1 MAINDTKDTSVGNP
15 IGHET
20 NFWKDNKVSEQFKE
34 SMRLIRE
41 GGTDPSNPLGYASGA
56 LSKSDAAGLLDNTA
70 FIKDIYDF
78 YYDRDQK
85 TFSGPEE
92 AIDYFFN
99 DRTGKNVNTAH
110 ITKEVIDAT
119 TSNSA
124 EQNARLARLQKTFD
138 ALPHF
143 YQEGGRG
150 SAGFWNNVKHVLL
163 DPANLLGFGFG
174 AIGAKAAARKVAQ
187 ESMKALMKQNLK
199 GVQKQ
204 GAKQAIRAK
213 AKKEAIKAGAIR
225 GGIVEGGASGAIE
238 GVQTDLQQRRN
249 IKVGLQ
255 DDYSI
260 GSTALATGV
269 GAAAGGLL
277 GAGFGTLG
285 ALAPLHKH
293 RTKLGGGL
301 KFEPAW
307 AKGLREGHKE
317 AYARHLADV
326 KEANMKSD
334 LGEGNA
340 PEVQAIRKEHFD
352 SYEDELRA
360 NLSLLEEQLPQG
372 YRARIVAGEEIPGYG
387 RGEDAMLRKLVD
399 DGVIDQSLADDIL
412 ERRGAL
418 SAHLK
423 MKSAPEEI
431 TKMISDAET
440 MTAQLTDMEQRGL
453 REEKTYQE
461 LSIKRDDLL
470 TRANDY
476 RRAYDNYNKILVDYK
491 ETGKGIEQLIST
503 SQSLPSARVDADVT
517 ADTTG
522 TKPVAEEPTTTTTTE
537 KAIPEGIKPEDDA
550 TIQKATEPE
559 PTEAELATVEVN
571 KKLDKAKSEFTRVS
585 DALVD
590 NRNAR
595 RRITEGATRANRNLN
610 ADEKAELKN
619 IEAQRKKLLTEKNK
633 FQKEASKLEQDLD
646 NLSNEIQQTKDTATK
661 VEETQAELKEAN
673 LKDTGEIPTIDSE
686 INKAANSDETSI
698 GFLKALGYEEGLI
711 KKALRIELK
720 GLKKNSDKVL
730 ARQKF
735 INKKTDEF
743 FAKQEVEELFAQ
755 LVADDVSKG
764 KFTQT
769 SELEFGLV
777 PFDIPKIRAIFQ
789 ASYDASPGDANIKAK
804 KLGDI
809 NRYYDEYVRT
819 NSTKLFVAMANEMP
833 DVPYEEVLKE
843 INIRFGSE
851 MADVLT
857 QVMSGGGKQSV
868 KFTRKPIK
876 DFLKEIQPDLAKL
889 QPHERRMVDRAI
901 VKMRELLDTQ
911 VGKTMDDNFIRAAL
925 RGAIEK
931 VIANREG
938 GRKVFSVEQGKPA
951 SQADVDLAP
960 EMGRIH
966 VQGGKMTIN
975 GKLVDV
981 GTRAGKIQGILRGSN
996 KYGYHGRLLED
1007 RYKDGEKISGE
1018 DAALTGMQQS
1028 WIDNASGRW
1037 MNDPHKFQGYD
1048 KNGNKTNKINEIL
1061 DGGTAEGT
1069 NAQSVLR
1076 AEEARKILRA
1086 DRLKENK
1093 YNKAV
1098 EDGENPPRPKLLTP
1112 EEVAKIRRELEQP
1125 VNKGGSDLITMSRD
1139 LGSRTAD
1146 NLERIELSNK
1156 EVTAPLYP
1164 NNTDKNGFFAL
1175 QLAETGEKVTPAN
1188 LVTIDGVR
1196 FKKLRVKYGTKKQS
1210 VSAGVMFDGR
1220 VYRSTDDIP
1229 QFNQKYIQS
1238 RDSLLE
1244 QLNNHLFELKN
1255 STHLEI
1261 TAETVVKQRTDPN
1274 YLAYRI
1280 ISRIRARQ
1288 DKKSENNQRLKRA
1301 EPGTNFKDIET
1312 QNAVLDNEIATLK
1325 DDLSKLGK
1333 LGLYKSRF
1341 RIKKAQKALDEAKD
1355 KGLIE
1360 QKNAEI
1366 EKKSAEKLLGTK
1378 ITAEDELVGRGMAD
1392 KAGLEDA
1399 LNIAR
1404 SKELN
1409 DAVQQLVRGEIDEAG
1424 LTAALKQIQAKYD
1437 KLLSDAIQDSK
1448 PVGKNKPEVVHMDGI
1463 EVDVANDFKFTDME
1477 PVGRMNANLKLF
1489 DESLGRVFETKK
1501 GTFKIKSNELEFVP
1515 EFSSLELLKRNL
1527 PSIFKA
1533 RVVKAFDDGLLQ
1545 ASSLTKKDEGKT
1557 FKVNNHKETNTYR
1570 NALEEPLDAPVD
1582 DASKEIVQSKNPYL
1596 TKTATDFKDK
1606 VPAGRRLAW
1615 MYTKEAKYPF
1625 VVRIVQPYQEDKPLA
1640 AIFGKTSEDGFVLGH
1655 TDASKRG
1662 TTKEAQ
1668 LTFKPF
1674 DDQPQIKMPENRRAD
1689 GKNKR
1694 NTMLDD
1700 PDIVNPREKPIRIK
1714 QAKELEIDQD
1724 ALPNTNPPMKGKFR
1738 TLGDVMNEINNLEQ
1752 VRWSDRRIKNKEEY
1766 KNFTVY
1772 MDFLYSI
1779 LEREAPHGIIYDNV
1793 QRSTSLEQLRTIMTN
1808 RPVGS
1813 QPKHQMAVIFNLLRQ
1828 IEGAETGQ
1836 MPKFFEARDGF
1847 QYIPDGYTDPQT
1859 GKAVDGLNNS
1869 IGIGPMGSLGGDVAP
1884 DFAKIIHEI
1893 GHWAYANI
1901 LSPTEKRHFWNSIGK
1916 YIDQD
1921 DVTAEGLRTR
1931 IGNILPGAA
1940 SNELESPAEFFAEQF
1955 VQFALSRNKAGDVG
1969 TLSQLW
1975 SEVAKKVKHIMTK
1988 YFGLSMGEQATDFVD
2003 PDLIPLFQR
2012 IFPDNHKINRYM
2024 KVAEKYQPYGG
2035 RVSMLAKHMLH
2046 WDDVRLKILAAIDSG
2061 DLNSMLAVMGGRG
2074 SNQTDR
2080 TFFSEVIGES
2090 PHPLQELAQDNF
2102 TSLARP
2108 YLGREGSKTY
2118 LDYSTKQRR
2127 NRVRLLDG
2135 GKVTKGTD
2143 AEGNP
2148 NIKHQYQNAHF
2159 VRAKLKNMYWQ
2170 IVEFQRQVD
2179 PDNLNGGVREVA
2191 TDPEVLR
2198 QISDGEIS
2206 KDVLSTVTQP
2216 EEVLN
2221 KIDNDLYASLDP
2233 EVQKL
2238 VDTQDVGADIGLP
2251 PIGNRGYTD
2260 NLVTAQARTATELDD
2275 TMKAKLILEEML
2287 VVISDI
2293 QRDMRD
2299 QLTRN
2304 IPKNTLGE
2312 GVSIKLDKN
2321 GMPEFVATKNIISEG
2336 HRKRKAREKKLQAQ
2350 NEAILAKQVIDI
2362 HNETIRDTNVE
2373 LDKGLDTFDH
2383 KSSASSQDVFSIIRE
2398 LSNSKISDARTKDLH
2413 KALHSKIRSTS
2424 ELGDIEVSKADL
2436 YRVKVGKGAN
2446 EKFAE
2451 TPDEYI
2457 QAVIEAFQRSDD
2469 KAMGTAAKALKT
2481 LFNEEPN
2488 IIPKGPN
2495 VQRYIDTELSQTQGV
2510 SGENGIPANAPIHI
2524 KELLRKITH
2533 RDKLTEHTSR
2543 TMTYRLVN
2551 MLGNAQQ
2558 DYLANTNFLSEQQFN
2573 GLFPDQMM
2581 HFGVSGVTKHINDST
2596 LLNPLRKQ
2604 MRKLGQSLREGKTG
2618 TSFIGIRGDVSSY
2631 TPIHEIGHVLYRGT
2645 FSNNQK
2651 KDIVSA
2657 YEEAILS
2664 GSEEAMKISR
2674 AYDDIN
2680 TYAQAE
2686 EWFVDGLHNFLT
2698 NKETRVGRYKNIVQ
2712 SPKLARLID
2721 DIIEKMAYMLNG
2733 LIGNKSIRQKYR
2745 YLTFYGDM
2753 FFNRQATKNPHTYIA
2768 DATNNRAVDSVDAPR
2783 YAQEVIQSYDPRRE
2797 LSAREYVGA
2806 REGEPLMEY
2815 VEFHGTISGKTFD
2828 KAGNPEAKLE
2838 PSSSNALYGEGI
2850 YLTKKPQLSQ
2860 KYTENTH
2867 YDALIKL
2874 IDSADTPPEK
2884 RARAEALAEEIAH
2897 LEYAKDLEQGKLDSI
2912 QWSEGTKRSSQ
2923 EMFDSPGISSDVPAD
2938 APAMRHLRHIKRIAK
2953 FNKDKEALLNTLRE
2967 LTGAEYKGK
2976 VLPLLVQKNKTMDFR
2991 ESALYTIGRVGD
3003 RTGGLR
3009 DLMPILGELNA
3020 SKIVEDVQMASM
3032 IDRLGMVEA
3041 DGSFSGHDFWDELL
3055 EAVKA
3060 SNRIDDR
3067 EAKEMI
3073 TQAFREAGYDSFN
3086 VTETDGV
3093 TSNAIDTTVV
3103 FDSHQV
3109 KHVDARMFD
3118 PSEPSI
3124 YYNRLNPESETPAGS
3139 LLSDKIDLGENIVP
3153 GDYVYVGANAQRW
3166 GASDALQPIL
3176 RKTIKK
3182 EPLTVEEV
3190 NTTGIIGHKRN
3201 LIRENSAHARRIGAK
3216 WFADKVKPEAGVGI
3230 YQKHTSDMA
3239 KTVRPIVDAMMNLPD
3254 AQGAFKNWIR
3264 KSAPLL
3270 SPKVISKPLSWVGLR
3285 DAGKVS
3291 QPASHKRILSAIRRD
3306 DLSKLSS
3313 DEKQVAVMVVNAFRK
3328 ELEDMQGLGINVG
3341 NIHLR
3346 GKKYYIPQIWDSVAV
3361 SENPGKFLESLT
3373 RYIIR
3378 ERRSVGEVI
3387 SRQKAS
3393 EHANKI
3399 FKKITNDDGHISL
3412 DDNLRNQISS
3422 DPFYQRFINLNPDE
3436 VPEFEGFMVND
3447 LAGIITRYYDKT
3459 TRKKIMANEFGVG
3472 GHGLDA
3478 YKSVGVDGPE
3488 KGAEILMSTQTG
3500 RTKMGEMD
3508 SQIVVETIVVPR
3520 LHGHTMESAQK
3531 LVMDAYEH
3539 IHSGTGSSMST
3550 RKANAIN
3557 MILGEYNLSN
3567 VSPAQ
3572 YKNIKHRVEGIVN
3585 GMADFDQ
3592 QLNVDNAVWLDRFI
3606 DVLDK
3611 KPFIQSSAHM
3621 NKWSRRARAFNSITL
3636 LSWTTLTSIPDII
3649 LPAVRSGNFLAWAKA
3664 WRQGM
3669 LSDPSYRQ
3677 ASKDIGVGIE
3687 NLVHDRMTH
3696 MAGEDS
3702 QQFSNAFF
3710 NATMLTPWTNFQRE
3724 ISALVGF
3731 NAFKSEIDKAHRLMK
3746 KGDTTSTAYKNS
3758 MRFLE
3763 RYGMAEYVSEGNLGD
3778 IRAHVADDKVRYA
3791 VMRFV
3796 NESIFTPDPN
3806 DVPTWAQTPW
3816 GAVMFQLKSFPLMM
3830 GRMAKYALDE
3840 AGVTGKLP
3848 LGSNMK
3854 PLMAL
3859 ATVAPI
3865 FGMTANATKDI
3876 ILQRGGV
3883 DEETGEDRVFRQ
3895 RLASKQ
3901 IWGKLAKEI
3910 FGADVDNWATDD
3922 DSLNALMGA
3931 YWEGILAMGGLGLIA
3946 EMMHSSAT
3954 QIDNGAYGRERLI
3967 STIFGPTAGAG
3978 LDFFKVVEGGYSAVA
3993 DDGGTNAKERTATRI
4008 LARRVPVL
4016 GGMKGVTEDIVDT
4029 VAGERS
4035 SGSSG
4040 GSYKTL
4046 QERLEAQYKGA
4057 TSIEGSIAKALA
4069 KYGKQ

>member
-1 MAINDTKDTSVGNP
+1 MAIDDTKDTSVGNP

-41 GGTDPSNPLGYASGA
+41 GGSDPSNPLGYASGA
-56 LSKSDAAGLLDNTA
+56 LSKTDAAGLLDNTA
-70 FIKDIYDF
+70 FLKDIYDF
-78 YYDRDQK
+78 YYERDQK
-85 TFSGPEE
+85 TFGNPEE
-92 AIDYFFN
+92 AVDYYFN
-99 DRTGKNVNTAH
+99 DRTGKNVNTVH
-110 ITKEVIDAT
+110 IGKEIADAT
-119 TSNSA
+119 TSNSD

-174 AIGAKAAARKVAQ
+174 AIGAKAAAKKVAQ

-199 GVQKQ
+199 GVKKQAQKQ
-204 GAKQAIRAK
+204 IIRGQV
-213 AKKEAIKAGAIR
+213 KKEAIKAGAKR
-225 GGIVEGGASGAIE
+225 GAIVEGGASGAIE
-238 GVQTDLQQRRN
+238 GLQTDLQQRRN

-285 ALAPLHKH
+285 AITPLP
-293 RTKLGGGL
+293 KLGGGL

-317 AYARHLADV
+317 AYSRHLADV
-326 KEANMKSD
+326 KEANMKAD

-340 PEVQAIRKEHFD
+340 PEVQAVRKEHFD
-352 SYEDELRA
+352 SYEDELKT

-372 YRARIVAGEEIPGYG
+372 FRARIIAGEEIPGYG
-387 RGEDAMLRKLVD
+387 RGEDAMLKKLVD

-423 MKSAPEEI
+423 MKSAPDEI
-431 TKMISDAET
+431 NKMNSDAET

-453 REEKTYQE
+453 REEKSYQE
-461 LSIKRDDLL
+461 LSIKRDDLY

-476 RRAYDNYNKILVDYK
+476 RRAYENYNKILVDYK
-491 ETGKGIEQLIST
+491 ETGKGVEQLIST
-503 SQSLPSARVDADVT
+503 SQSLPSARVDADAT

-522 TKPVAEEPTTTTTTE
+522 TKPVVEEPTTTTE
-537 KAIPEGIKPEDDA
+537 KAVPEGIKPEDDA

-559 PTEAELATVEVN
+559 PTEAELATTEVT
-571 KKLDKAKSEFTRVS
+571 KKLDKAKSEFSRVS

-595 RRITEGATRANRNLN
+595 RRITEGATRANRALN

-619 IEAQRKKLLTEKNK
+619 IEVERKKILTEKNK
-633 FQKEASKLEQDLD
+633 FQKEAQKLEQDLD
-646 NLSNEIQQTKDTATK
+646 NLSSEVQQTKDTATK
-661 VEETQAELKEAN
+661 VEETQAELQDAN

-686 INKAANSDETSI
+686 INKAANSDESAL
-698 GFLKALGYEEGLI
+698 GFLKALGYEEGLL

-743 FAKQEVEELFAQ
+743 FAKQEVEELFGQ

-769 SELEFGLV
+769 NDLEFGLV
-777 PFDIPKIRAIFQ
+777 PFDVPKIRAIFQ
-789 ASYDASPGDANIKAK
+789 ASYDATPGDANIKAK

-809 NRYYDEYVRT
+809 NRYYDEYIRT

-857 QVMSGGGKQSV
+857 QVMSGGGKQST

-876 DFLKEIQPDLAKL
+876 EFLKEIQPDLAKL
-889 QPHERRMVDRAI
+889 QPHERRMVDRAV
-901 VKMRELLDTQ
+901 VKMRELLDTN
-911 VGKTMDDNFIRAAL
+911 VGKTMDDNFVRVAL
-925 RGAIEK
+925 RGAIDK

-938 GRKVFSVEQGKPA
+938 GRKVFTVEQNKPT
-951 SQADVDLAP
+951 SQADIDLAP
-960 EMGRIH
+960 EMGRVH

-996 KYGYHGRLLED
+996 KYGYNGRLLED
-1007 RYKDGEKISGE
+1007 MYKNGEKISGE
-1018 DAALTGMQQS
+1018 DAAITGLQQS

-1037 MNDPHKFQGYD
+1037 MNDPHKFQGYNAD
-1048 KNGNKTNKINEIL
+1048 GQKTNKINEIL
-1061 DGGTAEGT
+1061 DGGKAEGT

-1093 YNKAV
+1093 YNKAI
-1098 EDGENPPRPKLLTP
+1098 EDGEKPPRPKLLSP
-1112 EEVAKIRRELEQP
+1112 EEVATIRKELEQP
-1125 VNKGGSDLITMSRD
+1125 VNKGGSDLITMSTD
-1139 LGSRTAD
+1139 LGARTAD
-1146 NLERIELSNK
+1146 NLERIQLSNK

-1164 NNTDKNGFFAL
+1164 NNTDKNGFFSL
-1175 QLAETGEKVTPAN
+1175 QLAEAGEKVTPNN
-1188 LVTIDGVR
+1188 LVTIDGVK

-1210 VSAGVMFDGR
+1210 VNAGVIFDGY

-1229 QFNQKYIQS
+1229 QFNQKYVQN

-1244 QLNNHLFELKN
+1244 QINNHVFELKN

-1274 YLAYRI
+1274 YVAYRI
-1280 ISRIRARQ
+1280 ISRIKQRQ
-1288 DKKSENNQRLKRA
+1288 QQKMANQKLVDKG
-1301 EPGTNFKDIET
+1301 EPGTNYKDIET
-1312 QNAVLDNEIATLK
+1312 RNAVIDGEIQTLK
-1325 DDLSKLGK
+1325 GDLKKIGK

-1341 RIKKAQKALDEAKD
+1341 RIRKAQKALDEAKD

-1360 QKNAEI
+1360 EKNSTI
-1366 EKKSAEKLLGTK
+1366 EKKNVENLLGTK

-1409 DAVQQLVRGEIDEAG
+1409 DAVQKLVRGETDEAG
-1424 LTAALKQIQAKYD
+1424 LTAALKEIQAKYD
-1437 KLLSDAIQDSK
+1437 KLISDAIQDTK

-1463 EVDVANDFKFTDME
+1463 EVDVANDFKFTDVNT
-1477 PVGRMNANLKLF
+1477 VGRMDSNLKLF
-1489 DESLGRVFETKK
+1489 NESLGRVFETKE

-1527 PSIFKA
+1527 PSIFKV

-1545 ASSLTKKDEGKT
+1545 PSSLTKKDEGKT

-1570 NALEEPLDAPVD
+1570 NALEEPTDAPVD
-1582 DASKEIVQSKNPYL
+1582 DASKEVVQSKNPYL
-1596 TKTATDFKDK
+1596 TKTVSDFKDK
-1606 VPAGRRLAW
+1606 IPAGRNLAW

-1625 VVRIVQPYQEDKPLA
+1625 VVRIVQPYQEDKPLSK
-1640 AIFGKTSEDGFVLGH
+1640 IFGKTSEDGFVLGH
-1655 TDASKRG
+1655 TDASKKG

-1674 DDQPQIKMPENRRAD
+1674 DDQPQIKMPENRRVD

-1724 ALPNTNPPMKGKFR
+1724 ALPDTNPPMKGKFR

-1772 MDFLYSI
+1772 MDFLYSV

-1847 QYIPDGYTDPQT
+1847 QYVPDGYTDPQT
-1859 GKAVDGLNNS
+1859 GKAVEGLNNS
-1869 IGIGPMGSLGGDVAP
+1869 IGIGPMGALGADAAP
-1884 DFAKIIHEI
+1884 DFSKIIHEI

-1916 YIDQD
+1916 YIDQE
-1921 DVTAEGLRTR
+1921 DVTAQSLRTR

-1988 YFGLSMGEQATDFVD
+1988 YFGLSMGEEATDFVD

-2012 IFPDNHKINRYM
+2012 IFPDNHKVNRYM
-2024 KVAEKYQPYGG
+2024 QVAEKYQPYGG
-2035 RVSMLAKHMLH
+2035 RVSMLAKHMLN
-2046 WDDVRLKILAAIDSG
+2046 WDDVRLKILAAIESG
-2061 DLNSMLAVMGGRG
+2061 DLQSMLAVMGGRG

-2090 PHPLQELAQDNF
+2090 PHPLQEAHDNF

-2135 GKVTKGTD
+2135 GKIKKGTD

-2159 VRAKLKNMYWQ
+2159 VRGKLKNMYWQ
-2170 IVEFQRQVD
+2170 IVEFQKEID
-2179 PDNLNGGVREVA
+2179 PDQLNGGVREVA
-2191 TDPEVLR
+2191 TDPEMLR

-2206 KDVLSTVTQP
+2206 KDIISTVHQP

-2238 VDTQDVGADIGLP
+2238 VDTQGEGGDLGLP

-2260 NLVTAQARTATELDD
+2260 NLITAQARTATDLDD
-2275 TMKAKLILEEML
+2275 TMRAKLILENML
-2287 VVISDI
+2287 VTISDI

-2304 IPKNTLGE
+2304 IPKNSLGE

-2321 GMPEFVATKNIISEG
+2321 GMPEFIATKNIISEG
-2336 HRKRKAREKKLQAQ
+2336 HRRRKAREKKLQAD

-2383 KSSASSQDVFSIIRE
+2383 KSSASSQDVFGIIRE

-2413 KALHSKIRSTS
+2413 KALHNKIRSTA
-2424 ELGDIEVSKADL
+2424 ELGDVEVSKADL

-2457 QAVIEAFQRSDD
+2457 QAVLEAFQRSDD
-2469 KAMGTAAKALKT
+2469 KTMGVAAKALKT

-2488 IIPKGPN
+2488 IMPKGPN
-2495 VQRYIDTELSQTQGV
+2495 VQRFVDTELSQTQGV

-2533 RDKLTEHTSR
+2533 RDKLTEQTSR
-2543 TMTYRLVN
+2543 TMTYRLIN

-2558 DYLANTNFLSEQQFN
+2558 DYLANTNFLTEQQFN

-2604 MRKLGQSLREGKTG
+2604 MRKLGQALREGKTG
-2618 TSFIGIRGDVSSY
+2618 TSFIGIRGEVSSY
-2631 TPIHEIGHVLYRGT
+2631 TPIHELGHVLYRGT
-2645 FSNNQK
+2645 FSDNQK
-2651 KDIVSA
+2651 KDILSA

-2664 GSEEAMKISR
+2664 GNEEAMKINK
-2674 AYDDIN
+2674 AYDDIS
-2680 TYAQAE
+2680 TFSQAE
-2686 EWFVDGLHNFLT
+2686 EWFVDGLHNFLS
-2698 NKETRVGRYKNIVQ
+2698 NKETRVGRYRSIVQ

-2721 DIIEKMAYMLNG
+2721 DIIEKMAYMVNG
-2733 LIGNKSIRQKYR
+2733 MLGNKSMRQKYR

-2797 LSAREYVGA
+2797 LSAREFVGA
-2806 REGEPLMEY
+2806 REGEPLFEY
-2815 VEFHGTISGKTFD
+2815 VEFHGTISGKKFD
-2828 KAGNPEAKLE
+2828 KAGNPEAILE
-2838 PSSSNALYGEGI
+2838 PSNSNALYGEGV
-2850 YLTKKPQLSQ
+2850 YLTKQPQLSQ

-2884 RARAEALAEEIAH
+2884 RARATALAEEIAR

-2912 QWSEGTKRSSQ
+2912 HWSEGTKRSSQ
-2923 EMFDSPGISSDVPAD
+2923 EMLDSPGISSDVAAD
-2938 APAMRHLRHIKRIAK
+2938 APAMVHLRHIKRIAK
-2953 FNKDKEALLNTLRE
+2953 FNKDKEALLNTLTE

-2991 ESALYTIGRVGD
+2991 ESALYSIGKLED
-3003 RTGGLR
+3003 NTTGLKN
-3009 DLMPILGELNA
+3009 LMPVLGELNA
-3020 SKIVEDVQMASM
+3020 SKIIEDVQMASM
-3032 IDRLGMVEA
+3032 IERLGMVEA

-3060 SNRIDDR
+3060 SNRAGDS

-3109 KHVDARMFD
+3109 KHVDARKFD
-3118 PSEPSI
+3118 PAEPSI
-3124 YYNRLNPESETPAGS
+3124 YYNRLNVDTETPAGS

-3166 GASDALQPIL
+3166 GMPDALQPIF
-3176 RKTIKK
+3176 RKTLKK
-3182 EPLTVEEV
+3182 ENLTVDDIEV
-3190 NTTGIIGHKRN
+3190 VQQVGAKKNIIK
-3201 LIRENSAHARRIGAK
+3201 ENSQHARRIGAK
-3216 WFADKVKPEAGVGI
+3216 WFADKVKPEAGAGI

-3239 KTVRPIVDAMMNLPD
+3239 KVVRPMVDAMMNLPD
-3254 AQGAFKNWIR
+3254 AKGAFKNWIR

-3270 SPKVISKPLSWVGLR
+3270 SPKVISKPLSWAGWR

-3291 QPASHKRILSAIRRD
+3291 QPASHKRILSAIRKD

-3313 DEKQVAVMVVNAFRK
+3313 DEKQVAVMVVNAFKK

-3346 GKKYYIPQIWDSVAV
+3346 GKKYYMPQIWDASAV
-3361 SENPGKFLESLT
+3361 MDNPGKFLESLT

-3387 SRQKAS
+3387 SRQRAG
-3393 EHANKI
+3393 EIADKI
-3399 FKKITNDDGHISL
+3399 AKKITSDDGHISM

-3459 TRKKIMANEFGVG
+3459 TRKKVMANEFGVG

-3478 YKSVGVDGPE
+3478 YKSVALNGPE
-3488 KGAEILMSTQTG
+3488 HGAHILMTPQTG
-3500 RTKMGEMD
+3500 KTQMGELD
-3508 SQIVVETIVVPR
+3508 SKIVVENTILPR

-3557 MILGEYNLSN
+3557 MILGEYDLSK

-3572 YKNIKHRVEGIVN
+3572 YKNVKHRVDGIVN
-3585 GMADFDQ
+3585 ALADFPDGI
-3592 QLNVDNAVWLDRFI
+3592 DKSNAKWLDRFI
-3606 DVLDK
+3606 NVIDK
-3611 KPFIQSSAHM
+3611 KPVYDDGMITHSM
-3621 NKWSRRARAFNSITL
+3621 SRKVRAFNSITL
-3636 LSWTTLTSIPDII
+3636 LSWTTLTSIPDIV

-3696 MAGEDS
+3696 MAGEES

-3731 NAFKSEIDKAHRLMK
+3731 NAFKAEADKASRLMRA
-3746 KGDTTSTAYKNS
+3746 GDTTSTSFKNS

-3763 RYGMAEYVSEGNLGD
+3763 RYGLSEYAGEGKTLGD
-3778 IRAHVADDKVRYA
+3778 IRAHVADDKIRYA

-3806 DVPTWAQTPW
+3806 DVPTWAQSPW
-3816 GAVMFQLKSFPLMM
+3816 GAMVFQLKSFPLMM
-3830 GRMAKYALDE
+3830 GRMAKYTLDE
-3840 AGVTGKLP
+3840 AGITGKLP

-3865 FGMTANATKDI
+3865 FGALANATKDVV
-3876 ILQRGGV
+3876 LQRGTP
-3883 DEETGEDRVFRQ
+3883 DEETGEDRIFRQ

-3901 IWGKLAKEI
+3901 IWGKLAQEI
-3910 FGADVDNWATDD
+3910 FGADVDNWATDE
-3922 DSLNALMGA
+3922 DSLNALMGS
-3931 YWEGILAMGGLGLIA
+3931 YWEGVLAMGGLGLVA
-3946 EMMHSSAT
+3946 EMLHNSAA
-3954 QIDNGAYGRERLI
+3954 QIDNGSYGRERI
-3967 STIFGPTAGAG
+3967 FSTIGGPAIGAAQDG
-3978 LDFFKVVEGGYSAVA
+3978 LKILEGGYSSIA
-3993 DDGGTNAKERTATRI
+3993 DDGGSNAKERTAIRSMI
-4008 LARRVPVL
+4008 RRVPVL
-4016 GGMKGVTEDIVDT
+4016 GGMKGSTESLVDGI
-4029 VAGERS
+4029 AGERT

-4046 QERLEAQYKGA
+4046 AERLEAQYKGE